1 MKKTNIHAYPQG
13 TLHGYFPKCL
23 VGALFVGIKMFSKY
37 MKLITIRTGEGIR
50 EVGYGNFVNQIRGSN
65 AINNI

>member
-1 MKKTNIHAYPQG
+1 
-13 TLHGYFPKCL
+13 